1 MSASLS
7 HHSEPSS
14 FALRARALTKRYRR
28 GRRPALDRVDLDVAP
43 GSITALVGPNGAGKS
58 TLIRCFLGFERP
70 TGGFVTVAGI
80 DPVRDRAGA
89 LACIG
94 YVGQEP
100 GLYRQ
105 LTADEHL
112 ALASNLRAG
121 FDRLGAAA
129 RLDDLGIP
137 RDAPVSELSGGQQ
150 AQVSLS
156 LALGTLAP
164 VLLMDEPVA
173 RLDPLARRAFLS
185 TVRAAVREEART
197 VLMSSHIVGDL
208 VGFCDRLVVLA
219 PAAVTFHGTIEEATG
234 GHAVIPAAEAAGT
247 DSVVATFS
255 DLTGRRVAL
264 VRRDGTGD
272 ASLDDVVLGYLAAA
286 GGTGSP
292 S

>member
-1 MSASLS
+1 MTASLS
-7 HHSEPSS
+7 RQTEPSS

-28 GRRPALDRVDLDVAP
+28 GRRPALDRVDLDVVP
-43 GSITALVGPNGAGKS
+43 GVITALVGPNGAGKS

-100 GLYRQ
+100 GLYHQ
-105 LTADEHL
+105 LTADQHL
-112 ALASNLRAG
+112 ALAAGLRTG
-121 FDRLGAAA
+121 FDRSGAAA
-129 RLDDLGIP
+129 RLDDLAVP
-137 RDAPVSELSGGQQ
+137 RDVPTSELSGGQQ
-150 AQVSLS
+150 AQITLS
-156 LALGTLAP
+156 LALGTRAP
-164 VLLMDEPVA
+164 VLLMDEPVS

-185 TVRAAVREEART
+185 AVRAASREEGRT

-234 GHAVIPAAEAAGT
+234 GHAVIPAADAAET
-247 DSVVATFS
+247 DSMVATFS

-264 VRRDGTGD
+264 VRRQGAGD

-286 GGTGSP
+286 NATRVSA
-292 S
+292 